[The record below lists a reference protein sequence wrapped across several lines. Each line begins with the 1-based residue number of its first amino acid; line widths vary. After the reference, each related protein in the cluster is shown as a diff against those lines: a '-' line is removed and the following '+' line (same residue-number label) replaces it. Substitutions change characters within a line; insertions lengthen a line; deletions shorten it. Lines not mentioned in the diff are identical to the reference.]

1 MTRLLIIFAVA
12 LVMTSAAIGWMLR
25 AYQLDAT
32 IVDIFVFWV
41 SPVPQLLAVAIMVL
55 SGVGAVAGLKRN
67 AGRVRMAAI
76 TAVAVGMLGA
86 AYQGMLGAAY
96 QELNTHFGT
105 LYDSEITYATM
116 APRRLASLAILALGL
131 FGAIL
136 GLSILQLRGNVRR
149 N

>member
-32 IVDIFVFWV
+32 IMDIFVFWL
-41 SPVPQLLAVAIMVL
+41 SPVPQLLAVAIVVL
-55 SGVGAVAGLKRN
+55 SGVGAVAGLKRS
-67 AGRVRMAAI
+67 AGRVRIAAI

-86 AYQGMLGAAY
+86 AYQ
-96 QELNTHFGT
+96 ELNTRFGT

-116 APRRLASLAILALGL
+116 APGRLASLAILALGL
-131 FGAIL
+131 FGAVL

>member
-12 LVMTSAAIGWMLR
+12 LVMTSASIGWMLR
-25 AYQLDAT
+25 TYQLDAT

-41 SPVPQLLAVAIMVL
+41 SPGPQFLAVAIMVL
-55 SGVGAVAGLKRN
+55 SGGGAVAGLKRN
-67 AGRVRMAAI
+67 AGRVRLAAI
-76 TAVAVGMLGA
+76 TAVAV
-86 AYQGMLGAAY
+86 GMLGAAY

-116 APRRLASLAILALGL
+116 APRRLASMAILALGL
-131 FGAIL
+131 SGAVL

>member
-1 MTRLLIIFAVA
+1 
-12 LVMTSAAIGWMLR
+12 MLE
-25 AYQLDAT
+25 
-32 IVDIFVFWV
+32 IFVFWV
-41 SPVPQLLAVAIMVL
+41 SPVPQLLAVSIVVL

-86 AYQGMLGAAY
+86 VY
-96 QELNTHFGT
+96 QELNTQFGT

-116 APRRLASLAILALGL
+116 APGRLASLAILALGL
-131 FGAIL
+131 FGAVL
-136 GLSILQLRGNVRR
+136 GLSILQLKGNVRR

>member
-1 MTRLLIIFAVA
+1 MTRLLIIFAVP
-12 LVMTSAAIGWMLR
+12 LVMTCAAIGWMLR

-32 IVDIFVFWV
+32 IADIFVFWV
-41 SPVPQLLAVAIMVL
+41 SPVPQFLSVAIVVL
-55 SGVGAVAGLKRN
+55 SGVGAFAGLKRN

-76 TAVAVGMLGA
+76 TAVAVGL
-86 AYQGMLGAAY
+86 LGAAY

-116 APRRLASLAILALGL
+116 APGRLASLAMLALGL
-131 FGAIL
+131 FGAVL
-136 GLSILQLRGNVRR
+136 GLGILQLRGSSRR